1 MRNTGSESGSGAAC
15 EPAAGP
21 QSTQAMPN
29 PRGKPGAAEQ
39 GSDLARYAGL
49 GLQFGVTVALLSLG
63 GYALDRWAGTL
74 PLFLLVGL
82 ALGFAGGLISLIRHV
97 PAARGG
103 RAPER
108 SERDPPSP

>member
-1 MRNTGSESGSGAAC
+1 
-15 EPAAGP
+15 
-21 QSTQAMPN
+21 MPN
-29 PRGKPGAAEQ
+29 PRGKPGRSEP
-39 GSDLARYAGL
+39 GSEYARYAGL

-82 ALGFAGGLISLIRHV
+82 ALGFTGGLISLVRQV

-103 RAPER
+103 RARASEPPER
-108 SERDPPSP
+108 EPPSRDPRSP